1 MATRL
6 KEVDAIMVGMGW
18 TGSILARELTKA
30 GLTVIGLERGE
41 DLSPRENFGLP
52 GIRDELRYSY
62 RLELIQDP
70 ALETVTFRH
79 RPSESA
85 LPMRRFGSFLPGNS
99 VGGAANHWGGQHWRY
114 LPSDHLTRSRIV
126 GRYGANAIPDDM
138 PIQDWAMTYDELE
151 PYYDKFDKLCGVS
164 GKAGNLRGERIEGGN
179 IFEGPRSSEYPTP
192 PLIMTESGLMFAKA
206 AKELAYHPFPQ
217 PASNASRPYVNSE
230 GLTLGGCQYCGF
242 CERNGCEAN
251 AKAGPQVCV
260 LPVLRSEPKF
270 SLRSRSWVSRLSYD
284 KTAKKVTGVIFTD
297 TRTGEEYEQPAGI
310 VVLSAYVF
318 GNISLLL
325 NSGIGEPYDPVT
337 QQGAV
342 GKNYCYQLSRMGV
355 TLFFEDKFFNPF
367 MGSPGTQ
374 MVMDDFDGDNFDHSA
389 LGFLGGCKIQLGHAD
404 GRPISY
410 RPVPPGTP
418 RWGAKWKKETANWY
432 QRAARIT
439 LSGSNYANRY
449 NYIDLDPTYKDQL
462 GRPLL
467 RMTYNFVEN
476 DHKVAD
482 YCMRVALEIA
492 RAMKPTMMGP
502 PALRQ
507 GDYDTVPYQST
518 HNTGG
523 TIMGTDPKTSV
534 VNRYLQAWAA
544 DNLFIMGAS
553 TFPQQPAYNPT
564 GPVGALAYWS
574 AEAIVTKYLKSP
586 GPLVHA

>member
-30 GLTVIGLERGE
+30 GLTVTGLERGE

-206 AKELAYHPFPQ
+206 AKELGYHPFPQ